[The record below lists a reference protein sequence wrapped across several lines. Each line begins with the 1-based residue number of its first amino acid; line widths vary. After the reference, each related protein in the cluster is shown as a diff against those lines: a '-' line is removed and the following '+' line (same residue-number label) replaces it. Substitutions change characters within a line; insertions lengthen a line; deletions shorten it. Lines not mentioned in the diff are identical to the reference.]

1 MQQKSKNM
9 KKTFYSI
16 LIFVFTLLSCNS
28 SSQKEITIIQDPAK
42 EQDAIISSLE
52 NNKNF
57 STEENN
63 HLYASI
69 NGENTNITRVLINFK
84 EIPRDVVVDSAYLS
98 LKFNTTSIYGKQHYG
113 INQFVV
119 SRIVSPWDKEDVTW
133 NNKPVVSEFN
143 KVYVD
148 NVALNNNPNRI
159 NLTKLVQEISNDY
172 ENSYGFEL
180 RLLNETQNA
189 LLLLASSNHP
199 DKSLRPQL
207 QIYYRD
213 KN

>member
-1 MQQKSKNM
+1 MKNI
-9 KKTFYSI
+9 FYII
-16 LIFVFTLLSCNS
+16 LVVVFTLIGCNS
-28 SSQKEITIIQDPAK
+28 SSQREIIIIQDPVK

-63 HLYASI
+63 HLYVGI

-84 EIPRDVVVDSAYLS
+84 EIPRNVVIDSAYLS

-119 SRIVSPWDKEDVTW
+119 SRIISPWDKEDVTW

-143 KVYVD
+143 KVYQD
-148 NVALNNNPNRI
+148 NVALNNDPNRI
-159 NLTKLVQEISNDY
+159 NLTKLVQEISDDY
-172 ENSYGFEL
+172 DNSYGFEL

-189 LLLLASSNHP
+189 LLLLASSNNP
-199 DKSLRPQL
+199 NKDLRPKL
-207 QIYYRD
+207 QIYYKE

>member
-1 MQQKSKNM
+1 M

>member
-1 MQQKSKNM
+1 MKNI
-9 KKTFYSI
+9 FYII
-16 LIFVFTLLSCNS
+16 LVVVLTLIGCNS
-28 SSQKEITIIQDPAK
+28 SSQREIIIIQDPVK

-57 STEENN
+57 SSEENN
-63 HLYASI
+63 HLYVGI

-84 EIPRDVVVDSAYLS
+84 EIPRNVVIDSAYLS

-119 SRIVSPWDKEDVTW
+119 SRIISPWDKEDVTW

-143 KVYVD
+143 KVYQD
-148 NVALNNNPNRI
+148 NVALNNDPNRI
-159 NLTKLVQEISNDY
+159 NLTKLVQEISDDY
-172 ENSYGFEL
+172 DNSYGFEL

-189 LLLLASSNHP
+189 LLLLASSNNP
-199 DKSLRPQL
+199 NKDLRPKL
-207 QIYYRD
+207 QIYYKE

>member
-1 MQQKSKNM
+1 M
-9 KKTFYSI
+9 KKIFSSFLIVMLI
-16 LIFVFTLLSCNS
+16 LAGCNS

-63 HLYASI
+63 HLYAAI

-84 EIPRDVVVDSAYLS
+84 EIPRNVVIDSAYLS

-119 SRIVSPWDKEDVTW
+119 SRIISPWDKEDVTW
-133 NNKPVVSEFN
+133 NNRPVVSEFN
-143 KVYVD
+143 KVYQD
-148 NVALNNNPNRI
+148 NVSLNNDPNRI
-159 NLTKLVQEISNDY
+159 NLTKLVQEISDDY

-180 RLLNETQNA
+180 SLLNETQNS

-199 DKSLRPQL
+199 NKDLRPKL
-207 QIYYRD
+207 QIYYKD

>member
-1 MQQKSKNM
+1 MKNI
-9 KKTFYSI
+9 FYII
-16 LIFVFTLLSCNS
+16 LVVVFTLIGCNS
-28 SSQKEITIIQDPAK
+28 SSQREIIIIQDPVK

-63 HLYASI
+63 HLYVGI

-84 EIPRDVVVDSAYLS
+84 EIPRNVVIDSAYLS

-119 SRIVSPWDKEDVTW
+119 SRIISPWDKEDVTW

-143 KVYVD
+143 KVYQD
-148 NVALNNNPNRI
+148 NVVLNNDPNRI
-159 NLTKLVQEISNDY
+159 NLTKLVQEISDDY

-189 LLLLASSNHP
+189 LLLLASSNNP
-199 DKSLRPQL
+199 NKDLRPKL
-207 QIYYRD
+207 QIYYKE

>member
-1 MQQKSKNM
+1 M
-9 KKTFYSI
+9 KKIFGSI
-16 LIFVFTLLSCNS
+16 LVIVLTLLSCNS

-63 HLYASI
+63 HLYAAI

-84 EIPRDVVVDSAYLS
+84 EIPRNVAIDSAYLS

-143 KVYVD
+143 KVYQD
-148 NVALNNNPNRI
+148 NVALNNDPNRI
-159 NLTKLVQEISNDY
+159 NLTKLVQEISDDY

-180 RLLNETQNA
+180 SLLNETQNS

-199 DKSLRPQL
+199 NKDLRPKL
-207 QIYYRD
+207 QIYYKE

>member
-1 MQQKSKNM
+1 MKNI
-9 KKTFYSI
+9 FYII
-16 LIFVFTLLSCNS
+16 LVVVYTLIGCNS
-28 SSQKEITIIQDPAK
+28 SSQREITIIQDPAK

-63 HLYASI
+63 HLYVGI

-84 EIPRDVVVDSAYLS
+84 EIPRNVVIDSAYLS

-119 SRIVSPWDKEDVTW
+119 SRIISPWDKEDVTW

-143 KVYVD
+143 KVYQD
-148 NVALNNNPNRI
+148 NVALNNDPNRI
-159 NLTKLVQEISNDY
+159 NLTKLVQEISDDY

-189 LLLLASSNHP
+189 LLLLASSNNP
-199 DKSLRPQL
+199 NKDLRPKL
-207 QIYYRD
+207 QIYYKE

>member
-84 EIPRDVVVDSAYLS
+84 EIPRDIVVDSAYLS

-143 KVYVD
+143 KVYAD

>member
-1 MQQKSKNM
+1 MKNI
-9 KKTFYSI
+9 FYII
-16 LIFVFTLLSCNS
+16 LVVVYTLIGCNS
-28 SSQKEITIIQDPAK
+28 SSQREITIIQDPAK

-63 HLYASI
+63 HLYVGI

-84 EIPRDVVVDSAYLS
+84 EIPRNVVIDSAYLS

-119 SRIVSPWDKEDVTW
+119 SRIISPWDKEDVTW

-143 KVYVD
+143 KVYQD
-148 NVALNNNPNRI
+148 NVALNNDPNRI
-159 NLTKLVQEISNDY
+159 NLTKLAQEISDDY

-189 LLLLASSNHP
+189 LLLLASSNNP
-199 DKSLRPQL
+199 NKDLRPKL
-207 QIYYRD
+207 QIYYKE